1 MFFVKVKKRIK
12 NKKIF
17 FKNYYTKPTSKMK
30 HYNISNYFL
39 FLFVNCFY
47 FLHVVHSDDGDSL
60 IHKYEFEYNTTLVT
74 KDLFQS
80 LSSTTSQFDNTKNN
94 YLDYFESFVPNETAV
109 NSVPTATFPDLN
121 FNFSNLSETWEF
133 DSSVYASNNTTGL
146 PYILRAVATIVC
158 VIILVFGV
166 TGNIL
171 VPLVVCR
178 TKELCTNSTNVFLI
192 NLSIADLLVLI
203 FCMPSVLIELHSKP
217 EVWTLGEIM
226 CK

>member
-1 MFFVKVKKRIK
+1 
-12 NKKIF
+12 
-17 FKNYYTKPTSKMK
+17 MK
-30 HYNISNYFL
+30 HCDILYILIFL
-39 FLFVNCFY
+39 LVNCFY
-47 FLHVVHSDDGDSL
+47 LLPVVYSDDGDSL
-60 IHKYEFEYNTTLVT
+60 IHKYEFEINTTLVS
-74 KDLFQS
+74 DDFSQS
-80 LSSTTSQFDNTKNN
+80 YSTTSPQFDNTKND
-94 YLDYFESFVPNETAV
+94 YLDYFESFVFNETVV
-109 NSVPTATFPDLN
+109 NSVATTTFPDLN
-121 FNFSNLSETWEF
+121 LNYSNLSETWEF
-133 DSSVYASNNTTGL
+133 DSSLYTSSNSTGL

>member
-1 MFFVKVKKRIK
+1 MFQQ
-12 NKKIF
+12 IF
-17 FKNYYTKPTSKMK
+17 FKNHYSKPTFKIK
-30 HYNISNYFL
+30 QCNILNTLVFL
-39 FLFVNCFY
+39 FMNC
-47 FLHVVHSDDGDSL
+47 LIILPLVHSDDGDFL
-60 IHKYEFEYNTTLVT
+60 IHKYEFGDNATVVT
-74 KDLFQS
+74 EDL
-80 LSSTTSQFDNTKNN
+80 SQFYSSDTPQFENTKND
-94 YLDYFESFVPNETAV
+94 YLDYFESFVPNETIV
-109 NSVPTATFPDLN
+109 NFAATTTFPDLN
-121 FNFSNLSETWEF
+121 LNVSNLSETWEF
-133 DSSVYASNNTTGL
+133 DSSLYDSSSSITTGL